1 MPSTPPAPRAGS
13 GWVACCERGHGE
25 AGHGTM
31 LPVLWGV
38 RGLPL
43 MAARYGPELPRLP
56 GNAVMVPVEER
67 PQEPKMA
74 EEETSEDDC
83 PLTAK
88 EQYDLALENV
98 ALSFSE
104 FLYWA
109 LQTHRTHNPA
119 ATRMLNNISHQL
131 SDYEQD
137 Q

>member
-1 MPSTPPAPRAGS
+1 MAP
-13 GWVACCERGHGE
+13 
-25 AGHGTM
+25 
-31 LPVLWGV
+31 
-38 RGLPL
+38 
-43 MAARYGPELPRLP
+43 
-56 GNAVMVPVEER
+56 VMER

-88 EQYDLALENV
+88 EQYDLALENI
-98 ALSFSE
+98 ALAFSE

-109 LQTHRTHNPA
+109 LQTHRTHNPVA
-119 ATRMLNNISHQL
+119 VRTLSNISCQL